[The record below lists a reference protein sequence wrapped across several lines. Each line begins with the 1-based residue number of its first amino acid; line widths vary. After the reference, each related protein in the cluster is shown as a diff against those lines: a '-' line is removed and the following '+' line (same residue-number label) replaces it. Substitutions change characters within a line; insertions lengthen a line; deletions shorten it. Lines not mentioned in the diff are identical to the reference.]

1 MRIWPSGKEMIRVWH
16 YLTEAKRLAF
26 EDVAKYYADPEFANV
41 PTEWLLS
48 EAYGKAR
55 FDLIDP
61 KRPCCSLS
69 PATPNW
75 RLLETPLI

>member
-1 MRIWPSGKEMIRVWH
+1 MQSWPSGRETIRGH

-61 KRPCCSLS
+61 ERAMPQPQPGEKLEPQ
-69 PATPNW
+69 
-75 RLLETPLI
+75 ETPPI